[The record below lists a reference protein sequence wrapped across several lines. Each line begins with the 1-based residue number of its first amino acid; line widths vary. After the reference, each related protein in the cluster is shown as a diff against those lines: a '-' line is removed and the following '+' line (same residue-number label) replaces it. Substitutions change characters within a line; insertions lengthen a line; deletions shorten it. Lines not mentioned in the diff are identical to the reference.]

1 MKRPIRGVLAR
12 SEVTYQGRLAAGA
25 ARIGSAVP
33 GRAIRVGARR
43 SRPAPQ
49 QGDRRPRQQEEPVA
63 ADHGTDGE
71 HTGCSGRTEHQER
84 HAEPETVAGDPS
96 PPPERVLGGDH
107 VEAGREF
114 RVVGH
119 KEVPISSRVCCS
131 SSDNVIEASWPA
143 RANAG

>member
-12 SEVTYQGRLAAGA
+12 PEVTYQGRLAAGA

-71 HTGCSGRTEHQER
+71 HTVCSGRTEHQER

-114 RVVGH
+114 RSSAT